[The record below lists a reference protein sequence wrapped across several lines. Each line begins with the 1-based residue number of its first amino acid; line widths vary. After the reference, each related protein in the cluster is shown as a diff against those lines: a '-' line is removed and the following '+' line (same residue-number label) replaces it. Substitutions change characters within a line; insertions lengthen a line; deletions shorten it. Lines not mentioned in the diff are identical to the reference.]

1 MVGIGVILLAAG
13 WFRAYGKTRYAG
25 AYLVSAQVWFVGA
38 LAIGAID
45 YFTPPATLPLMGIW
59 MGITDWVAHAWQY
72 VEYMGVGVAVTVKL
86 TIYSTI
92 LGTVF
97 SFAAGLGKLSNHW
110 LIKIPSATFVE
121 IFRGTSLL
129 VQMFWLFY
137 ALPIIGH
144 SIGLDMRI
152 PPIIAGVFALSANIG
167 AYGAE
172 VVRGAILAVSKD
184 QYEAAVALNFSPRQT
199 LWKIALRQALP
210 EMMPP
215 FGNLAIQ
222 NLKDTSLVSLIT
234 IADLAFI
241 AHRLRNLTADSITIY
256 TLVLFM
262 YFFMSLI
269 LAFLMSQLAKRI
281 GKWRSANRT

>member
-1 MVGIGVILLAAG
+1 MNWLNYLEPLSLGV
-13 WFRAYGKTRYAG
+13 W
-25 AYLVSAQVWFVGA
+25 
-38 LAIGAID
+38 
-45 YFTPPATLPLMGIW
+45 
-59 MGITDWVAHAWQY
+59 
-72 VEYMGVGVAVTVKL
+72 VTVQL

-92 LGTVF
+92 LGAVF
-97 SFAAGLGKLSNHW
+97 SFAFGIGKLSNNW
-110 LIKIPSATFVE
+110 LVKIPSATFVE

-144 SIGLDMRI
+144 AMGFDMRI
-152 PPIIAGVFALSANIG
+152 PPIIAGVLALSANIG

-172 VVRGAILAVSKD
+172 VVRGAIIAVSKQ
-184 QYEAAVALNFSPRQT
+184 QYEAAVALNFTARQT
-199 LWKIALRQALP
+199 LWRIALPQALP
-210 EMMPP
+210 EMMPS

-269 LAFLMSQLAKRI
+269 LAFLMNQLAKRI
-281 GKWRSANRT
+281 GSWRSASRA

>member
-1 MVGIGVILLAAG
+1 MN
-13 WFRAYGKTRYAG
+13 W
-25 AYLVSAQVWFVGA
+25 
-38 LAIGAID
+38 
-45 YFTPPATLPLMGIW
+45 
-59 MGITDWVAHAWQY
+59 
-72 VEYMGVGVAVTVKL
+72 VEYLGPLSQGLWVTVQL

-92 LGTVF
+92 FGAVL
-97 SFAAGLGKLSNHW
+97 SFAAGIGKLSDNW
-110 LIKIPSATFVE
+110 LIKIPAGTFVE

-137 ALPIIGH
+137 ALPMIGH
-144 SIGLDMRI
+144 AIGIDARI
-152 PPIIAGVFALSANIG
+152 PPIIAGILALSANIG

-184 QYEAAVALNFSPRQT
+184 QYEAAVALNFTPRQT
-199 LWKIALRQALP
+199 LWKIALPQALP

-241 AHRLRNLTADSITIY
+241 AGRLRNLTADSITIY
-256 TLVLFM
+256 TIVLFA
-262 YFFMSLI
+262 YFGMSLI
-269 LAFLMSQLAKRI
+269 MAFLMKQLAKRI
-281 GKWRSANRT
+281 GTWRAAGRA

>member
-1 MVGIGVILLAAG
+1 MDYSWLDYLGFLSEGV
-13 WFRAYGKTRYAG
+13 W
-25 AYLVSAQVWFVGA
+25 
-38 LAIGAID
+38 
-45 YFTPPATLPLMGIW
+45 
-59 MGITDWVAHAWQY
+59 
-72 VEYMGVGVAVTVKL
+72 VTVQL
-86 TIYSTI
+86 TFYSTI
-92 LGTVF
+92 LGAVF
-97 SFAAGLGKLSNHW
+97 AFAFGIGKLSNNW
-110 LIKIPSATFVE
+110 FIRIPSVTFVE

-144 SIGLDMRI
+144 ALGFDMRI
-152 PPIIAGVFALSANIG
+152 PPVIAGVLALSLNIG

-172 VVRGAILAVSKD
+172 VVRGAIVAVSKD
-184 QYEAAVALNFSPRQT
+184 QYEAAIALNFSPRQT
-199 LWKIALRQALP
+199 LWKIALPQALP

-269 LAFLMSQLAKRI
+269 LAFLMGQLAKRV
-281 GKWRSANRT
+281 GSWRSAGRT

>member
-1 MVGIGVILLAAG
+1 MS
-13 WFRAYGKTRYAG
+13 W
-25 AYLVSAQVWFVGA
+25 
-38 LAIGAID
+38 ID
-45 YFTPPATLPLMGIW
+45 YIGPLSQGL
-59 MGITDWVAHAWQY
+59 WVTIQLA
-72 VEYMGVGVAVTVKL
+72 
-86 TIYSTI
+86 IYSTI

-97 SFAAGLGKLSNHW
+97 SFAAGIGKLSDNW
-110 LIKIPSATFVE
+110 FIRIPSATFVE

-144 SIGLDMRI
+144 ELGLGLRI
-152 PPIIAGVFALSANIG
+152 PPVIAGVLALSLNIG

-172 VVRGAILAVSKD
+172 VVRGAIVAVSKQ
-184 QYEAAVALNFSPRQT
+184 QYEAAVALNFTSRQT
-199 LWKIALRQALP
+199 LWKIALPQALP

-241 AHRLRNLTADSITIY
+241 ADRIRNLTADSITIF
-256 TLVLFM
+256 TMVLFI
-262 YFFMSLI
+262 YFFLSLI
-269 LAFLMSQLAKRI
+269 LAFSINQLSKHV
-281 GKWRSANRT
+281 GKWRNARRV

>member
-1 MVGIGVILLAAG
+1 MS
-13 WFRAYGKTRYAG
+13 W
-25 AYLVSAQVWFVGA
+25 
-38 LAIGAID
+38 ID
-45 YFTPPATLPLMGIW
+45 YLEPLSLGL
-59 MGITDWVAHAWQY
+59 WVTIQ
-72 VEYMGVGVAVTVKL
+72 L

-97 SFAAGLGKLSNHW
+97 SFAAGIGKLSNNW
-110 LIKIPSATFVE
+110 LVKVPSVAFVE

-144 SIGLDMRI
+144 ALGFDMRI
-152 PPIIAGVFALSANIG
+152 PPIIAGVLALSLNIG

-172 VVRGAILAVSKD
+172 VVRGAIVAVSKN
-184 QYEAAVALNFSPRQT
+184 QYEAAVALNFTPRQT
-199 LWKIALRQALP
+199 LWKIALPQALP

-241 AHRLRNLTADSITIY
+241 ADRLRNLTADSITIF

-262 YFFMSLI
+262 YFILSLI
-269 LAFLMSQLAKRI
+269 MAFLMEQLAKRI
-281 GKWRSANRT
+281 GSWRSAGRA